1 MGKIIVC
8 CYLCNIHYTMKI
20 LFNTVMVRFDRD
32 NDELLLS
39 TGDKLKLVTAW
50 EPMMHAVTSGVVT
63 HVPQK
68 LKFDRKDM
76 QGSVMYDTD
85 MELQVGD
92 RVIFDFKV
100 ESAVRKHGEING
112 SYPLRYDDIYV
123 AIRGEQIIPVNG
135 IILVEACDTTV
146 EEDVQKALKSGLE
159 LPDTVMKEKSERY
172 GIVRHIGS
180 PLRGYLHAPEEL
192 TEIYD
197 EVHVGDKINFHPVYA
212 IELQYSLH
220 QIIEKGKTMYRMRR
234 KDVFA
239 VV

>member
-1 MGKIIVC
+1 
-8 CYLCNIHYTMKI
+8 
-20 LFNTVMVRFDRD
+20 MVRFDRD

-50 EPMMHAVTSGVVT
+50 EPRKHAVTSGIVT
-63 HVPQK
+63 HVPEK
-68 LKFDRKDM
+68 LKFDRDDM

-100 ESAVRKHGEING
+100 EAIVKKQGGMIDG

-123 AIRGEQIIPVNG
+123 AIRGDQIIPING
-135 IILVEACDTTV
+135 IILVEACETTV

-159 LPDTVMKEKSERY
+159 LPDTVVKEKSEQY
-172 GIVRHIGS
+172 GIVRYVGS
-180 PLRGYLHAPEEL
+180 PLRGYLQAPEEL

-197 EVHVGDKINFHPVYA
+197 EVHVGDKIIFHPVYA
-212 IELQYSLH
+212 VDLQYSLH
-220 QIIEKGKTMYRMRR
+220 QIIEKGKTLYRMRR

-239 VV
+239 VIA

>member
-1 MGKIIVC
+1 
-8 CYLCNIHYTMKI
+8 MKI
-20 LFNTVMVRFDRD
+20 LHNTVMVRFDRD

-63 HVPQK
+63 HVPQN
-68 LKFDRKDM
+68 LIFDRERPDA
-76 QGSVMYDTD
+76 SVMYDVD

-92 RVIFDFKV
+92 RVIFDFKA
-100 ESAVRKHGEING
+100 ESAVRKHGDIDG

-135 IILVEACDTTV
+135 IILVEACETTV
-146 EEDVQKALKSGLE
+146 EEDVQQALKAGLE
-159 LPDTVMKEKSERY
+159 LPDTVVKEKSERY

-180 PLRGYLHAPEEL
+180 PCRGFLQAPEEL
-192 TEIYD
+192 TEVDD
-197 EVHVGDKINFHPVYA
+197 EVCVGDKIVFHPVYA

-220 QIIEKGKTMYRMRR
+220 QILEKGKTLYRMRR

-239 VV
+239 VLA